1 MRAQISVK
9 NGAKVGVAVGDVDAC
24 ARARAS
30 KQVYARTHARTQ
42 PPPHTHT
49 HQVTPQDACE
59 PGVTVGDVRRCA
71 RSGGCQRFNRFI
83 SREHFYVIRISYAP
97 AWSIST
103 LFEFHAPQ
111 HGDRE
116 DAKLSGASLLWNIS
130 ALFGSRTPEH
140 GPAPGLEAV
149 RAFPQLNSKG
159 ALLRAAEH
167 GRADRFAR
175 ARRRARPVGCG

>member
-59 PGVTVGDVRRCA
+59 PGVTAGDVRRCA
-71 RSGGCQRFNRFI
+71 RSGGCQAFSRFI
-83 SREHFYVIRISYAP
+83 SIEHFYVIRISYAP
-97 AWSIST
+97 AWHVST
-103 LFEFHAPQ
+103 LFGFRPSQ
-111 HGDRE
+111 HRPRARPGGCE
-116 DAKLSGASLLWNIS
+116 HFCIS
-130 ALFGSRTPEH
+130 IPVERFCRPIS
-140 GPAPGLEAV
+140 
-149 RAFPQLNSKG
+149 
-159 ALLRAAEH
+159 AEH
-167 GRADRFAR
+167 GRADFDSPEHGAAPGPEDAGELGVAAGDVTIPRNVFNIS
-175 ARRRARPVGCG
+175 